1 MDEVLLQ
8 DYELSVWKTY
18 VPEDSA
24 TGNFEERKV
33 AVIGSSTIH
42 SNTSAYNVAI
52 KENINGEKTLTFSLA
67 RKYRNDEGELVD
79 NPFLSLLSAERIVK
93 LRDGEA
99 YEMTGDTP
107 EEEVNSLLGEDEE
120 ERWKDFAIKT
130 IDEDSTTYVNNY
142 SCKEVFVNELGKN
155 GWSTVL
161 DTELENNY
169 GTVIELAETIL
180 QGSGWKVSEDSY
192 NPTARVDEQLFVV
205 PYKESWGE
213 YIEAKNVLDTAQV
226 SYISSGYLYFF
237 YSDVEVDG
245 DVWRVTDKNAVDGQL
260 QFMYPGI
267 SVPYFTPDM
276 ADDNNVIIDES
287 DIYNL
292 EYSASLFKGIEVYPV
307 GSISDPTAC
316 TRPLLGGR
324 IVKSVNS
331 HFEPVADKYVEDW
344 EVNETKEKVYHYQ
357 ETEYATSDIV
367 QNYLANSTN
376 FVSQI
381 GWANRSANTGNIT
394 DGFQFH
400 TMPIPEDFPSDI
412 TAAEDWL
419 PTNYMVLPKGNSV
432 FKYHNSGLS
441 DQHIRLVKDKIYVFR
456 WRARVI
462 DETANSYT
470 TASLPTSSAYGNNV
484 AVKLVYQDSTSGT
497 LQYTEA
503 SNEVTVSNFTR
514 NSTTPTGN
522 DNSRGYPVPV
532 ASQTDRTT
540 YSENALGKLY
550 MDEQG
555 YAYCFLKANHSTK
568 AFGEDAF
575 LELDMGTSSS
585 YPNYKWHV
593 QDIQFFEYKEQTVD
607 NKTVPIFPGD
617 IPTASVITN
626 DVFYRIIN
634 GSAGKEV
641 EFLSSNTD
649 LYTPIRKE
657 GYTAVRHLEVKESN
671 YFNNISSL
679 AELFEVWVKF
689 KVRHKKNGTL
699 LLDDTGMP
707 IKEVVFSR
715 FAPGSKENYAGF
727 RYGVNLKNIKRN
739 ITSQNI
745 ATKLIVKD
753 NNNEFATDGMC
764 SIRRAKDNP
773 TGENIIFNFDYF
785 VNQGLVDYTQ
795 LLRDQYGL
803 LDTDLGYN
811 WRMKQLNDEMLPL
824 SELLVECQGQIQSAE
839 EMIEYAETSI
849 ESVQSELLWQQQIYN
864 SYVEADIGDGTQE
877 IKKSTIAQLQAQLIA
892 FEKSLTT
899 YQSQMDYYNGLIYG
913 QEIDGSTLEYKGLW
927 KKSENYG
934 KNAVVAIQNDYDL
947 RAFRSTQDANKD
959 EPGVSSKWVEITN
972 NIEQMGLAD
981 RVTYYGDRKQ
991 QLNLAFFRKYHR
1003 YIQEGTWTD
1012 EQYIDD
1018 NLYYFDAQKVSSQSA
1033 YPKTTYTIGV
1043 IDIQGN
1049 LSYAPYHFDIGD
1061 RTYVEDTEFFGY
1073 TLVDVNGEF
1082 VKTPFKKQVIVS
1094 ERTRNLDD
1102 PSKSTITIQ
1111 TYKNQ
1116 FEELFSKIT
1125 ATTQSLQYASGG
1137 YDRAANAIKPTG
1149 EIEMSTLESAFA
1161 NNAWIL
1167 ANSKNQSVTW
1177 DSGLG
1182 ITVTDVTNSSV
1193 ALRITSN
1200 GIMMTTDGGQTWI
1213 NGITGQGINTRYL
1226 LAGQIDAS
1234 KINIIGDSGYAFKWD
1249 QNGLSAFDKMD
1260 TETSQTRYVRFNRYG
1275 LFGTT
1280 SGADLQ
1286 IALDKLGESATTE
1299 DYLNAIQ
1306 EHSNFALTWN
1316 GLSLRAQDG
1325 SVSLTPDGGLE
1336 VFGPSWY
1343 FPPETV
1349 GEVSEVV
1356 AYPYIYNPDGVAYT
1370 SLDLI
1375 PLVSLGQLRYEQN
1388 GEAYYG
1394 LQLRNKQGY
1403 VTLRTNNDGDLWLSN
1418 SLSVGDTE
1426 PYSITKV
1433 INTPVFVERN
1443 IDSISL
1449 SLSTTNFITTTPLT
1463 CLDTQK
1469 SHLITEQEIQIEG
1482 NLTVITIT
1490 PATIFDNEELQI
1502 GNGYFNFSYEE
1513 NTSQYR
1519 FLGINGATDVYF
1531 RTSKETTE
1539 TGEIIWAT
1547 DDNPV
1552 VLYAGD
1558 TNKIL
1563 APFRVYANGEI
1574 IASNAQ
1580 ISGIVNALG
1589 GNFTGEISVGGT
1601 SGINGS
1607 LNAAYAFWA
1616 GLEDLIPNFYVT
1628 PSGHM
1633 EAQSV
1638 KIYGD
1643 SSFEGTIIA
1652 HNGSF
1657 SGTLEA
1663 REGRINQLFINDTT
1677 SYIGTG
1683 TGTGNEMP
1691 DDIMLSVPISPN
1703 EQGEYYY
1710 YPIPEEYKEDWA
1722 YVTSAEFSYNDTSIV
1737 INCNGENFFVEKTV
1751 IQEAGFSGAVPA
1763 GTSISAI
1770 ASSSYHP
1777 TQNEDLFFNIN
1788 DGAFGVNKLGH
1799 YFGNLAALVPNN
1811 NWANFVGT
1819 MTDGSEPP
1827 TTSIV
1832 SGTDT
1837 ETLSDTFNSVFGFAP
1852 EIDMIIVVEK
1862 NGDTPRSLRKITN
1875 IDNSGNITYE
1885 TISLSGSQ
1893 LTNAL
1898 PDYHNQWTNY
1908 NILFG
1913 ETVYSG
1919 YILNIFSP
1927 KVSFDEHGQP
1937 ITELPQSHRVF
1948 GIKSDGSVEISGTL
1962 MTGGNLYFNGS
1973 LVSLSNKLIIDGING
1988 SIHSDAGWWLNEK
2001 GDAKFNNVSVQGKIE
2016 SVVFSY
2022 NRTSAIGGQ
2031 MLISPVIYVT
2041 EDLQGTLSGNEYTIV
2056 VPLSNSDEA
2065 TLWANINTIL
2075 INVPEISGT
2084 ISKEIE
2090 DVTISGN
2097 NLRFNYDKEILPAG
2111 TQIISKSTK
2120 TNSITLTAENSLGST
2135 IVVRG
2140 ATDNGTGSLT
2150 MLGYLDPNELGEKAL
2165 IDFPELSSPT
2175 YGLFADN
2182 AFITGQV
2189 KLPNA
2194 GITNGTTKI
2203 ADLWNDRD
2211 TTINHDPNYPNGR
2224 CIRFWA
2230 GATDE
2235 TSQNVTQDI
2244 SQANF
2249 IVTEDGTLYAQNGIF
2264 NGRVNAHNSDFSGFV
2279 RATGI
2284 ILGEQ
2289 SGGTNYSHF
2298 YFQWEEDVWGEDI
2311 TPSISKYIMDVNRHG
2326 LNIWQGGI
2334 NVFSDYYSLSNQRNG
2349 NFYGWEVPTNAED
2362 GYWPEINNP
2371 WPIFT
2376 TLDQT
2381 TDETGFIPRVSMT
2394 NLQIWKADSTTAS
2407 QVFGVHASGE
2417 KIDFQNYVQQ
2427 LSPSDT
2433 YRNIAD
2439 SLVKTPAYLSIGNH
2453 NGEIGIAGSY
2463 LSIHDSSGNQAI
2475 SFEPKPESEENE
2487 VGNNS
2492 TIQIFGNTK
2501 FSTVMQIEQVA
2512 DGLIFTYIGE

>member
-8 DYELSVWKTY
+8 DYELSVWETY

-33 AVIGSSTIH
+33 AVIGSSAIH

-99 YEMTGDTP
+99 YEMTGNTP

-120 ERWKDFAIKT
+120 ERWKDFVIKT

-213 YIEAKNVLDTAQV
+213 YIEAKNVLNTAQV

-245 DVWRVTDKNAVDGQL
+245 DVWKVTDKNAVDGQL

-276 ADDNNVIIDES
+276 ADDNNVIIDEN
-287 DIYNL
+287 DVYNL
-292 EYSASLFKGIEVYPV
+292 EYSASLFNGIEVYPV

-381 GWANRSANTGNIT
+381 GWANRSANAGSIT

-400 TMPIPEDFPSDI
+400 TMPIPEDLPSDV
-412 TAAEDWL
+412 TTAEDWL
-419 PTNYMVLPKGNSV
+419 PTNYMVLPKGSNTY
-432 FKYHNSGLS
+432 KYHNSGLS
-441 DQHIRLVKDKIYVFR
+441 DQHIRLVEDKIYVFR
-456 WRARVI
+456 WHARVI
-462 DETANSYT
+462 DETADSYT
-470 TASLPTSSAYGNNV
+470 TTSLPTSSTYGNDV
-484 AVKLVYQDSTSGT
+484 TVKLVYQDSTSGT

-503 SNEVTVSNFTR
+503 SNEVTVSNFIR
-514 NSTTPTGN
+514 NNTAPTDN

-532 ASQTDRTT
+532 DAQTYRTA
-540 YSENALGKLY
+540 YSESALGKLY
-550 MDEQG
+550 IDEQG
-555 YAYCFLKANHSTK
+555 YAYCFLKANYSTK

-575 LELDMGTSSS
+575 LELKMSNSSS

-607 NKTVPIFPGD
+607 SKTIPIFPGD

-626 DVFYRIIN
+626 DVFYRVVN

-641 EFLSSNTD
+641 EFLSSNKD

-689 KVRHKKNGTL
+689 KVRHKKNGAL

-849 ESVQSELLWQQQIYN
+849 ESTQSELLWQQQIYS
-864 SYVEADIGDGTQE
+864 SYAEAGIGDGTQE

-892 FEKSLTT
+892 FEKSLAT
-899 YQSQMDYYNGLIYG
+899 YQEQMDYYNGLIYG
-913 QEIDGSTLEYKGLW
+913 QSVDGSTLEYKGLW
-927 KKSENYG
+927 KKSENYE
-934 KNAVVAIQNDYDL
+934 KNAVVSIQNDYAL

-959 EPGVSSKWVEITN
+959 EPGVSSKWIEITN
-972 NIEQMGLAD
+972 NVAQMGLAD

-1073 TLVDVNGEF
+1073 TLVDVSGEL

-1149 EIEMSTLESAFA
+1149 EIEISTLENAFA

-1286 IALDKLGESATTE
+1286 IALDNLGESATIE

-1306 EHSNFALTWN
+1306 KHSNFALTWE

-1343 FPPETV
+1343 FPKETV
-1349 GEVSEVV
+1349 GEVSNVV
-1356 AYPYIYNPDGVAYT
+1356 AYPYIYDPDGVAYT
-1370 SLDLI
+1370 SSDLI

-1403 VTLRTNNDGDLWLSN
+1403 ITLRTNNDGDLWLSN
-1418 SLSVGDTE
+1418 SLSIGDTA
-1426 PYSITKV
+1426 PYSTEILTTSQVYVARDDEDNTIQLELPTGQLMLTKP
-1433 INTPVFVERN
+1433 ISC
-1443 IDSISL
+1443 IDTGAEYTVQESEIEIAGQ
-1449 SLSTTNFITTTPLT
+1449 ITT
-1463 CLDTQK
+1463 
-1469 SHLITEQEIQIEG
+1469 
-1482 NLTVITIT
+1482 ITIS
-1490 PATIFDNEELQI
+1490 PATVFDTEDPKVKV
-1502 GNGYFNFSYEE
+1502 GGDYYNFQYSE
-1513 NTSQYR
+1513 NKSQYR
-1519 FLGINGATDVYF
+1519 FLGINGATDAFF
-1531 RTSKETTE
+1531 RTYKETSE
-1539 TGEIIWAT
+1539 TGEVFWSSE
-1547 DDNPV
+1547 DNPV
-1552 VLYAGD
+1552 ILFAGH
-1558 TNKIL
+1558 TVRNS

-1574 IASNAQ
+1574 VASDAE
-1580 ISGIVNALG
+1580 ISGIINALG
-1589 GNFTGEISVGGT
+1589 GNFSGQISVGGS

-1607 LNAAYAFWA
+1607 LAAPYAFWA
-1616 GLEDLIPNFYVT
+1616 GMTDNEPVFYVT
-1628 PSGHM
+1628 PEGYM

-1643 SSFEGTIIA
+1643 SSFEGTIVA

-1657 SGTLEA
+1657 SGIIEA
-1663 REGRINQLFINDTT
+1663 RQGRINQLFINDTS

-1683 TGTGNEMP
+1683 TGIGDELP
-1691 DDIMLSVPISPN
+1691 QDISLLQAITPE

-1710 YPIPEEYKEDWA
+1710 YPIPQEYQEAWEN
-1722 YVTSAEFSYNDTSIV
+1722 VTSAQFAYEETSIT
-1737 INCNGENFFVEKTV
+1737 ISCNGTHFFVEKSIIEAAGFAGEVPEGTV
-1751 IQEAGFSGAVPA
+1751 I
-1763 GTSISAI
+1763 TAI
-1770 ASSSYHP
+1770 AASDYTP
-1777 TQNEDLFFNIN
+1777 TQNGDLFFNIN
-1788 DGAFGVNKLGH
+1788 NAAFGVNKLGH
-1799 YFGNLAALVPNN
+1799 YFGTLAALVPND
-1811 NWANFVGT
+1811 NWMNFVGT
-1819 MTDGSEPP
+1819 MLNGEEPPAISGAVGSE
-1827 TTSIV
+1827 TSI
-1832 SGTDT
+1832 
-1837 ETLSDTFNSVFGFAP
+1837 LADTFVDTFGIAP
-1852 EIDMIIVVEK
+1852 EVGMIVVVERS
-1862 NGDTPRSLRKITN
+1862 GDTPRSLRKITSIN
-1875 IDNSGNITYE
+1875 DSGNIEYE
-1885 TISLSGSQ
+1885 TIAVQDDQ
-1893 LTNAL
+1893 LTTTL
-1898 PDYHNQWTNY
+1898 PDLTNRWSRY

-1913 ETVYSG
+1913 DEVYSG

-1927 KVSFDEHGQP
+1927 EVLLDEDGQP
-1937 ITELPQSHRVF
+1937 IIELPQSHRVF
-1948 GIKSDGSVEISGTL
+1948 GIRSNGSVEISGTL
-1962 MTGGNLYFNGS
+1962 TTQGDLLFGGR
-1973 LVSLSNKLIIDGING
+1973 LVSTSRNLVIDGLNG
-1988 SIHSDAGWWLNEK
+1988 SIYSNAGWWLDEN
-2001 GDAKFNNVSVQGKIE
+2001 GDAQFNNVSVRGKIE

-2022 NRTSAIGGQ
+2022 NKKSAIGGT
-2031 MLISPVIYVT
+2031 MVITPTLYIEEPVECVDGI
-2041 EDLQGTLSGNEYTIV
+2041 
-2056 VPLSNSDEA
+2056 A
-2065 TLWANINTIL
+2065 
-2075 INVPEISGT
+2075 T
-2084 ISKEIE
+2084 ISLGTSSTAIWEKINQVDINIPPVGRGEAKVLVGVEIT
-2090 DVTISGN
+2090 VSQGSIQ
-2097 NLRFNYDKEILPAG
+2097 FNTTETVIPAG
-2111 TQIISKSTK
+2111 TQIISTSTNV
-2120 TNSITLTAENSLGST
+2120 NSIELTAENENGST
-2135 IVVRG
+2135 IIMRG
-2140 ATDNGTGSLT
+2140 NDTNNSLS
-2150 MLGYLDPNELGEKAL
+2150 MLGYINYQELDNQSLEY
-2165 IDFPELSSPT
+2165 FPELQTTAT
-2175 YGLFADN
+2175 YGLFANN
-2182 AFITGQV
+2182 AYITGQIA
-2189 KLPNA
+2189 LPNA
-2194 GITNGTTKI
+2194 GITNGDIPI
-2203 ADLWNDRD
+2203 ADVWNGRP
-2211 TTINHDPNYPNGR
+2211 TEMNHDSDEGKR
-2224 CIRFWA
+2224 IRFWA
-2230 GATDE
+2230 GRPDNNISGTK
-2235 TSQNVTQDI
+2235 NDI

-2249 IVTEDGTLYAQNGIF
+2249 IVTEDGTLYAQDGIF
-2264 NGRVNAHNSDFSGFV
+2264 NGRVNAQNSDFSGFV

-2289 SGGTNYSHF
+2289 PGGTNYSHF

-2311 TPSISKYIMDVNRHG
+2311 VPSISKYIMDVNRYG

-2334 NVFSDYYSLSNQRNG
+2334 NVFSDYYSLDSQRNG
-2349 NFYGWEVPTNAED
+2349 NFYGWEAPADAED
-2362 GYWPEINNP
+2362 GYWPESNAP

-2381 TDETGFIPRVSMT
+2381 TNEANFIPRVSMT
-2394 NLQIWKADSTTAS
+2394 NLQVWKAENNTTS
-2407 QVFGVHASGE
+2407 QVFGASFSGE
-2417 KIDFQNYVQQ
+2417 KIDFQKITDQLNPESNYRQVADK
-2427 LSPSDT
+2427 LIESSP
-2433 YRNIAD
+2433 
-2439 SLVKTPAYLSIGNH
+2439 YLSIGTH
-2453 NGEIGIAGSY
+2453 NDEIGIAGSY

>member
-8 DYELSVWKTY
+8 DYELSIWETY
-18 VPEDSA
+18 VPENSE

-33 AVIGSSTIH
+33 AVIGSSAIH
-42 SNTSAYNVAI
+42 SKTSAYNVTI

-99 YEMTGDTP
+99 YEMTGNTP
-107 EEEVNSLLGEDEE
+107 EEEVNSLSEEDEE
-120 ERWKDFAIKT
+120 ERWKDFTIKT
-130 IDEDSTTYVNNY
+130 INEDSATYVNNY

-205 PYKESWGE
+205 PYKQSWGNS
-213 YIEAKNVLDTAQV
+213 IEAKNVLKTAQV
-226 SYISSGYLYFF
+226 SNISSGYLYFF

-245 DVWRVTDKNAVDGQL
+245 DVWKVTDKNAVDGQL
-260 QFMYPGI
+260 QFMYPGT
-267 SVPYFTPDM
+267 SVSYFTPDM

-292 EYSASLFKGIEVYPV
+292 EYSASLFKGTEVYPV
-307 GSISDPTAC
+307 GSFSDPTAC

-331 HFEPVADKYVEDW
+331 HFEPVADRYVEDW
-344 EVNETKEKVYHYQ
+344 KVNETKEKVYHYQ

-381 GWANRSANTGNIT
+381 GWTNRSTDVGSIT

-400 TMPIPEDFPSDI
+400 TMPIPSLEDLPPDI
-412 TAAEDWL
+412 TTVKDWL
-419 PTNYMVLPKGNSV
+419 PTNYMVLPKGS
-432 FKYHNSGLS
+432 KEYRYHNSGLS
-441 DQHIRLVKDKIYVFR
+441 DQHIRLVEDKTYVFR

-470 TASLPTSSAYGNNV
+470 EESLPTSFDYGNSV
-484 AVKLVYQDSTSGT
+484 TVKLVYQKSTSGT
-497 LQYTEA
+497 LEYITA
-503 SNEVTVSNFTR
+503 SDEVTVSNFTR
-514 NSTTPTGN
+514 DDTSPTDN
-522 DNSRGYPVPV
+522 DNLRGYPNPV
-532 ASQTDRTT
+532 DSQTDRTA
-540 YSENALGKLY
+540 YSEDALGELY
-550 MDEQG
+550 RDEQG
-555 YAYCFLKANHSTK
+555 YAYCFLKATHSTK
-568 AFGEDAF
+568 AFGEDAY
-575 LELDMGTSSS
+575 LELFMEPSTN
-585 YPNYKWHV
+585 YPEFKWHI
-593 QDIQFFEYKEQTVD
+593 QDIQFFEYKEQTVN
-607 NKTVPIFPGD
+607 NKTIPIFPGD

-626 DVFYRIIN
+626 DVFYRVVN
-634 GSAGKEV
+634 GSTGKEI
-641 EFLSSNTD
+641 EYLSSNID

-689 KVRHKKNGTL
+689 KVRHKKNGAL

-715 FAPGSKENYAGF
+715 FAPGSKGNYAGF

-849 ESVQSELLWQQQIYN
+849 ESVQNELLWQQQIYN
-864 SYVEADIGDGTQE
+864 SYAGANIGDGTQE
-877 IKKSTIAQLQAQLIA
+877 IKLSTVAQLKAQLIA
-892 FEKSLTT
+892 FEKSLET

-934 KNAVVAIQNDYDL
+934 KNAVVSIQNNYDL
-947 RAFRSTQDANKD
+947 RAFRSTEDANKD
-959 EPGVSSKWVEITN
+959 EPGVDEPGVSSKWIEITN
-972 NIEQMGLAD
+972 NVAQMGLAD
-981 RVTYYGDRKQ
+981 RVTYYSDRKQ

-1073 TLVDVNGEF
+1073 TLVDVEDEL

-1137 YDRAANAIKPTG
+1137 YDRAANVIKPTG
-1149 EIEMSTLESAFA
+1149 EIEMSTLENAFA

-1280 SGADLQ
+1280 SGAGLQ
-1286 IALDKLGESATTE
+1286 EALDKLGDSATTE
-1299 DYLNAIQ
+1299 AYLNAIQ
-1306 EHSNFALTWN
+1306 ENSNFALTWK

-1336 VFGPSWY
+1336 VFGPNWC

-1349 GEVSEVV
+1349 GEVSGVI
-1356 AYPYIYNPDGVAYT
+1356 AYPYIYNPDGDAYT
-1370 SLDLI
+1370 SKDLI
-1375 PLVSLGQLRYEQN
+1375 PLVSLGKLRYEQN

-1394 LQLRNKQGY
+1394 LQLRNKEGCI
-1403 VTLRTNNDGDLWLSN
+1403 TLRTNNDGNLWLSN
-1418 SLSVGDTE
+1418 SLSIGDPNSYSTE
-1426 PYSITKV
+1426 ILTSSQA
-1433 INTPVFVERN
+1433 FVTRN
-1443 IDSISL
+1443 DENHTIQFKLPTEQLILEKAVSCTDTGIEYIVQESEIEIAEE
-1449 SLSTTNFITTTPLT
+1449 ITT
-1463 CLDTQK
+1463 
-1469 SHLITEQEIQIEG
+1469 
-1482 NLTVITIT
+1482 ITISPET
-1490 PATIFDNEELQI
+1490 VFDTADI
-1502 GNGYFNFSYEE
+1502 KVGGDYYNFQYSEDK
-1513 NTSQYR
+1513 SQYR
-1519 FLGINGATDVYF
+1519 FLGINGAMDDF
-1531 RTSKETTE
+1531 SRTYEATSD
-1539 TGEIIWAT
+1539 TGEKIPVSE
-1547 DDNPV
+1547 DNPV
-1552 VLYAGD
+1552 ILFAGHTERD
-1558 TNKIL
+1558 L
-1563 APFRVYANGEI
+1563 APFKVYANGEI
-1574 IASNAQ
+1574 VAKDAE
-1580 ISGIVNALG
+1580 ISGIINALG
-1589 GNFTGEISVGGT
+1589 GNFSGEIIVGGS
-1601 SGINGS
+1601 SGISGS
-1607 LNAAYAFWA
+1607 LTAPHAFWA
-1616 GLEDLIPNFYVT
+1616 GKTDNEPPVFYVT
-1628 PSGHM
+1628 PEGYM

-1657 SGTLEA
+1657 SGTIEA
-1663 REGRINQLFINDTT
+1663 RQGRINQLFINDTS

-1683 TGTGNEMP
+1683 TGIGDELPP
-1691 DDIMLSVPISPN
+1691 D
-1703 EQGEYYY
+1703 Y
-1710 YPIPEEYKEDWA
+1710 
-1722 YVTSAEFSYNDTSIV
+1722 T
-1737 INCNGENFFVEKTV
+1737 
-1751 IQEAGFSGAVPA
+1751 
-1763 GTSISAI
+1763 
-1770 ASSSYHP
+1770 P
-1777 TQNEDLFFNIN
+1777 TQNNDLFFNIN
-1788 DGAFGVNKLGH
+1788 NAAFGVNKLGH
-1799 YFGNLAALVPNN
+1799 YFGTLAALVPND
-1811 NWANFVGT
+1811 NWMKFVGT
-1819 MTDGSEPP
+1819 MFNGEAPPGSAN
-1827 TTSIV
+1827 TFI
-1832 SGTDT
+1832 
-1837 ETLSDTFNSVFGFAP
+1837 DTFDIAP
-1852 EIDMIIVVEK
+1852 ETGMIVVVEQFD
-1862 NGDTPRSLRKITN
+1862 NTPRSLRKIIS
-1875 IDNSGNITYE
+1875 IDDSGNIAYE
-1885 TISLSGSQ
+1885 SIAVQYEQ
-1893 LTNAL
+1893 LTTPL
-1898 PDYHNQWTNY
+1898 PDLTSRWSRY

-1913 ETVYSG
+1913 DEVYSN
-1919 YILNIFSP
+1919 YIMNIFSP
-1927 KVSFDEHGQP
+1927 AIRDDESGP
-1937 ITELPQSHRVF
+1937 IIDLPQSNRVF
-1948 GIKSDGSVEISGTL
+1948 GIRSDGSVEISGTL
-1962 MTGGNLYFNGS
+1962 TTQGKLTFGGE
-1973 LVSLSNKLIIDGING
+1973 LVSTSKKLVIDGVDG
-1988 SIHSDAGWWLNEK
+1988 SIYSDAGWWLNEK
-2001 GDAKFNNVSVQGKIE
+2001 GDAKFNNVTISGEIQ
-2016 SVVFSY
+2016 SAVFTY
-2022 NRTSAIGGQ
+2022 KHISAIGGK
-2031 MLISPVIYVT
+2031 MMISPVLYLTDSTSGTDNGDAYKFNIDITDNQSELWENVT
-2041 EDLQGTLSGNEYTIV
+2041 KIFINIPNTGSSGIITLEGTDSSGIKAYIASDGTLEFEIPKSN
-2056 VPLSNSDEA
+2056 LSESD
-2065 TLWANINTIL
+2065 
-2075 INVPEISGT
+2075 G
-2084 ISKEIE
+2084 
-2090 DVTISGN
+2090 
-2097 NLRFNYDKEILPAG
+2097 ILPAG
-2111 TQIISKSTK
+2111 TQIISQSTN
-2120 TNSITLTAENSLGST
+2120 TNSIVLSAEDVNGSNIIIKGKGADSTSDSL
-2135 IVVRG
+2135 V
-2140 ATDNGTGSLT
+2140 
-2150 MLGYLDPNELGEKAL
+2150 MLGYLDPTQLKNQTRLDFSELT
-2165 IDFPELSSPT
+2165 SSNAPPA
-2175 YGLFADN
+2175 YGLFANN
-2182 AFITGQV
+2182 AYITGQV
-2189 KLPNA
+2189 RLPNA
-2194 GITNGTTKI
+2194 GITNGDTPIGETWHDESTKM
-2203 ADLWNDRD
+2203 
-2211 TTINHDPNYPNGR
+2211 NHNSDEGKR
-2224 CIRFWA
+2224 IRFWA
-2230 GATDE
+2230 GKPDNNTSGTE
-2235 TSQNVTQDI
+2235 TDI
-2244 SQANF
+2244 SEANF

-2264 NGRVNAHNSDFSGFV
+2264 DGRVNATNSNFSGFI

-2289 SGGTNYSHF
+2289 SENKQLDNTNYSHF
-2298 YFQWEEDVWGEDI
+2298 YFQWENDVWGDNI
-2311 TPSISKYIMDVNRHG
+2311 APSISKYIMDVNRYG
-2326 LNIWQGGI
+2326 LNIWHGGI
-2334 NVFSDYYSLSNQRNG
+2334 NVFSDYYSLSSQRNG
-2349 NFYGWEVPTNAED
+2349 NFYGWEAPTDAED
-2362 GYWPEINNP
+2362 GYWPKSNIP

-2381 TDETGFIPRVSMT
+2381 TDEVNFIPRVSMT
-2394 NLQIWKADSTTAS
+2394 NLQVWKAENNTTS
-2407 QVFGVHASGE
+2407 QVFGASFSGE
-2417 KIDFQNYVQQ
+2417 KIDFQKITGQFNSESNYRELANKLIQS
-2427 LSPSDT
+2427 SP
-2433 YRNIAD
+2433 
-2439 SLVKTPAYLSIGNH
+2439 YLSIGIH
-2453 NGEIGIAGSY
+2453 NDEIGIAGSY

-2492 TIQIFGNTK
+2492 TVQIFGNTK

-2512 DGLIFTYIGE
+2512 DGLMFTYIGE